1 MRKKNQHEN
10 AARIALNNISM
21 WERLNI
27 VRKKKQKTTVF
38 MTDMLLI
45 TENQIRFN
53 ETISLDVSIKIFVQ
67 QHHNVY

>member
-1 MRKKNQHEN
+1 MANS
-10 AARIALNNISM
+10 NISV
-21 WERLNI
+21 EVAYDVVI
-27 VRKKKQKTTVF
+27 
-38 MTDMLLI
+38 LI